1 MVLIWLIKEVFYKKF
16 LLYIK
21 MSESADLTYYQ
32 KNRDVILNRA
42 KDYYEND
49 KGGKQEINTET
60 YLKKKKIKRE
70 NMGRIDT
77 AICLKKRKKD

>member
-1 MVLIWLIKEVFYKKF
+1 M
-16 LLYIK
+16 LYIK
-21 MSESADLTYYQ
+21 ISDCADLTYYQ
-32 KNRDVILNRA
+32 RNRDVILNRA

-70 NMGRIDT
+70 NMEKADI
-77 AICLKKRKKD
+77 AICLKKRNKE